1 MEHLYAWAKLKA
13 HQDNIAGR
21 HLKDMFSHD
30 EQRFEKFSLYQAGIT
45 LDYSKNRASD
55 TTVRLLMDLARE
67 CGLEDKIA
75 AMFNGNKINT
85 TENRSVLHTALRQQ
99 SDKPLMLDG
108 IDIHEQVTNSLDKMA
123 KFTQAVHEGQLRSSK
138 DMPYTDILCL
148 GIGGSF
154 LGPKIVFESLKDY
167 RQKAQKL
174 HFVANVDGWHLSQ
187 VLAKLN
193 PNTTLVIIASKSFTT
208 EETMLN
214 AKTSRQWLL
223 DSGIATSDL
232 DKHLVA
238 ITSEVEKAVAF
249 GVSADNIFPMWDWV
263 GGRYSL
269 WSAIGLPIALA
280 IGFDGFEQLLNGASA
295 MDEHFRNAPLE
306 QNMPVV
312 MALMGIWNI
321 NFWGATSYCLIPYCH
336 ALRGLP
342 AHIQQLDMES
352 NGKSVN
358 VAGKP
363 LDYLTGPAIWGS
375 EGVNSQ
381 HAFFQQIHQ
390 SHILYPVDFIIP
402 LRLENSYEAHHDVL
416 VSHCIAQSQALMQ
429 GKTEQQALEE
439 LLAAGM
445 DEAQAKQLAP
455 HKAMAGNKPN
465 NVLLLDTLSPFT
477 VGALLAL
484 YEHKVVAQGMIW
496 DINSFDQWGVELGK
510 QLSTPINQAIQ
521 KQSETNRFDC
531 SSNALINLY
540 LQAKAVINPNAKS
553 DEQING

>member
-1 MEHLYAWAKLKA
+1 MTLDQFSAWAKLKA
-13 HQDNIAGR
+13 HQDNIATR
-21 HLKDMFSHD
+21 HLRDMFTHD
-30 EQRFEKFSLYQAGIT
+30 EERFNKFSISQAGIT

-55 TTVRLLMDLARE
+55 TTVRLLMALARQ
-67 CGLEDKIA
+67 CKLEDKIA
-75 AMFNGNKINT
+75 AMFNGEKVNS
-85 TENRSVLHTALRQQ
+85 TENRAVLHTALRQQ
-99 SDKPLMLDG
+99 SATPLLLDG
-108 IDIHEQVTNSLDKMA
+108 VDINEQVRAALAKMA
-123 KFTQAVHEGQLRSSK
+123 IFTRGVHQGELRSSTNEA
-138 DMPYTDILCL
+138 YTDIVCL

-154 LGPKIVFESLKDY
+154 LGPKIVFETLKDY
-167 RQKAQKL
+167 RQEKHKL

-187 VLAKLN
+187 VLEKLN
-193 PNTTLVIIASKSFTT
+193 PKTTLVIVASKSFTT

-214 AKTSRQWLL
+214 ANTSRRWLL
-223 DSGIATSDL
+223 DSGIQTSDL
-232 DKHLVA
+232 DKHIVA
-238 ITSEVEKAVAF
+238 ITSEVEKAIAF

-280 IGFDGFEQLLNGASA
+280 IGFEQFEQLLKGANA
-295 MDEHFRNAPLE
+295 MDEHFHTAPLE
-306 QNMPVV
+306 ENMPVV

-352 NGKSVN
+352 NGKSISID
-358 VAGKP
+358 GKP

-390 SHILYPVDFIIP
+390 SNILYPVDFIIP
-402 LRLENSYEAHHDVL
+402 LTLEKSFETHHDVL

-429 GKTEQQALEE
+429 GKTEQEALAE
-439 LLAAGM
+439 LLASGM
-445 DEAQAKQLAP
+445 DAEQAKALAP

-465 NVLLLDTLSPFT
+465 NVLLLDTLSPYT

-496 DINSFDQWGVELGK
+496 GINSFDQWGVELGK
-510 QLSTPINQAIQ
+510 QLSKPINQAIGNA
-521 KQSETNRFDC
+521 TTVDGFDC
-531 SSNALINLY
+531 STNALINLY
-540 LQAKAVINPNAKS
+540 MKHKANLKHKHS
-553 DEQING
+553 DD